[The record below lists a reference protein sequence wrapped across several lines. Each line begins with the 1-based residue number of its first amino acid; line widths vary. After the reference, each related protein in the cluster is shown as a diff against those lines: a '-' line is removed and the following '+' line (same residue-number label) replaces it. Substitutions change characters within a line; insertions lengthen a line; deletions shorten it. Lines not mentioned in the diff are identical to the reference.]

1 MAPLSAKSTEIRVGL
16 FIITA
21 MAVIVA
27 FILVLANVKFE
38 KGFVF
43 QVDFQSSMTL
53 REGALVRLSGMKA
66 GKVNEVIY
74 RGAED
79 ATRPEDG
86 GAPYVIRATL
96 EIDKELAATIKQDTA
111 RFLITTKGMLGET
124 YIEIYPGDDDGPFI
138 EEGDI
143 LLGTQM
149 TAPEEIMSDMS
160 ELLGRV
166 SGLMKDQEQSIGDL
180 IGSLDELAARS
191 KDLAKT
197 LQDRAPAL
205 LDEVDGAVKDVR
217 ALVQRTDAVVA
228 SVQDVL
234 GDGESLH
241 RIVGDVE
248 TTASVVAAG
257 APELIERVDMLLEE
271 GRVLVADA
279 RTTLEQVEGRVDR
292 LADGAD
298 GAVRDARGAIGEARG
313 AVRDARGL
321 LQGAQP
327 AVDKLPAVL
336 GRLETLLVS
345 LDETVPAL
353 RAALAGIP
361 GMLAGAR
368 QVTDAVA
375 EGKGTLGALVMD
387 RALYD
392 DLREMLLDLKRRP
405 WKVIWKE

>member
-16 FIITA
+16 FILTA
-21 MAVIVA
+21 LAVIVA
-27 FILVLANVKFE
+27 FILVLANVQFE

-53 REGALVRLSGMKA
+53 REGAIVRLSGMKA

-86 GAPYVIRATL
+86 GKPYVIRATL
-96 EIDKELAATIKQDTA
+96 ELDKELAATIRRDSA

-124 YIEIYPGDDDGPFI
+124 YIEIYPGDDDGPFVA
-138 EEGDI
+138 EGDV

-149 TAPEEIMSDMS
+149 TAPEEIMTEMS

-180 IGSLDELAARS
+180 IESLDELAMRS

-217 ALVQRTDAVVA
+217 ALVQRTDDVVA
-228 SVQDVL
+228 SVQDVI
-234 GDGESLH
+234 GDGEAFH

-248 TTASVVAAG
+248 LTASVVAAG
-257 APELIERVDMLLEE
+257 APEVIERVDALVDE
-271 GRVLVADA
+271 GRILVADA

-298 GAVRDARGAIGEARG
+298 GAVREARG
-313 AVRDARGL
+313 ALRDARGIVRS
-321 LQGAQP
+321 AQP
-327 AVDKLPAVL
+327 AVDRLPAAL
-336 GRLETLLVS
+336 DRLETLLTS
-345 LDETVPAL
+345 LDDTVPAL
-353 RAALAGIP
+353 RSALGGIP
-361 GMLAGAR
+361 AILSSAR
-368 QVTDAVA
+368 RVTDAVA
-375 EGKGTLGALVMD
+375 DGEGTLGALVMD